1 MKATYHSGVHKFAL
15 FVVAWAVILLCA
27 GALVTSEDAAL
38 AVPDWPLSYGSIT
51 PPMVGGIAYEHS
63 HRVIA
68 AILGLLIVILSIVLW
83 RKDERP
89 AVRWLGVAAVGG
101 VILQGVLGGLTVLK
115 LLHYGLP
122 VMHACL
128 AQIMFATL
136 VSIAVVT
143 SRWWVSDRPQYEDKG
158 SPAIHMVVVLN
169 AAAIFLQIALG
180 AAFRHKYS
188 PVTPHIVWAM
198 GVLLIASWTATQ
210 LRKRF
215 LNSPEISRI
224 RLLLH
229 NIVGVQLL
237 LGLGALW
244 TRMRAVDDPQP
255 MPAVVITTVVHTVF
269 GAVLFAVSI
278 LVVLFCYRLVPRK
291 REVVFATTNDEVPA

>member
-1 MKATYHSGVHKFAL
+1 MKATFHAGVHKFAL
-15 FVVAWAVILLCA
+15 FVVAWAALLLCA

-51 PPMVGGIAYEHS
+51 PPMVGGIAFEHS

-68 AILGLLIVILSIVLW
+68 AILGLLIIALAIVLW

-115 LLHYGLP
+115 LLHYWLP

-128 AQIMFATL
+128 GQLMFVAL
-136 VSIAVVT
+136 VAIAVVT
-143 SRWWVSDRPQYEDKG
+143 SHWWVSERPQYEDKA
-158 SPAIHMVVVLN
+158 SPAIHTVVILN
-169 AAAIFLQIALG
+169 ASAIFLQIALG

-188 PVTPHIVWAM
+188 PATPHVVWAM
-198 GVLLIASWTATQ
+198 GVLLVASWTAIQ

-215 LNSPEISRI
+215 SNSPEISRI
-224 RLLLH
+224 RALLH
-229 NIVGVQLL
+229 GIVGVQLL
-237 LGLGALW
+237 LGIAALW
-244 TRMRAVDDPQP
+244 MRMQSANDPQP
-255 MPAVVITTVVHTVF
+255 LPPVIITTVVHTVF
-269 GAVLFAVSI
+269 GAVLFATSI
-278 LVVLFCYRLVPRK
+278 LAVLLCYRLVPRK
-291 REVVFATTNDEVPA
+291 RDVVFAATRNEVPA

>member
-1 MKATYHSGVHKFAL
+1 MKATFHSGVHTFAL
-15 FVVAWAVILLCA
+15 FVVAWAALLLCA

-51 PPMVGGIAYEHS
+51 PPMVGGIAFEHS

-68 AILGLLIVILSIVLW
+68 AILGLLIIALAIVLW

-115 LLHYGLP
+115 LLHYWLP

-128 AQIMFATL
+128 GQLMFVAL
-136 VSIAVVT
+136 VAIAVVT
-143 SRWWVSDRPQYEDKG
+143 SHWWVSERPQYEDKA
-158 SPAIHMVVVLN
+158 SPAIHTVVILN
-169 AAAIFLQIALG
+169 ASAIFLQIALG

-188 PVTPHIVWAM
+188 PATPHVVWAM
-198 GVLLIASWTATQ
+198 GVLLVASWTAIQ

-215 LNSPEISRI
+215 SNSPEISRI
-224 RLLLH
+224 RALLH
-229 NIVGVQLL
+229 GIVGVQLL
-237 LGLGALW
+237 LGIAALW
-244 TRMRAVDDPQP
+244 TRMQSATDPQP
-255 MPAVVITTVVHTVF
+255 LPPVIITTVVHTVF
-269 GAVLFAVSI
+269 GAVLFATSI
-278 LVVLFCYRLVPRK
+278 LAVLLCYRLVPRK
-291 REVVFATTNDEVPA
+291 RDVVFATTRNEVPA

>member
-1 MKATYHSGVHKFAL
+1 VKATYHAGVHKFAL
-15 FVVAWAVILLCA
+15 FVGAWASLLLCA

-38 AVPDWPLSYGSIT
+38 AVPDWPLSYGSLT

-68 AILGLLIVILSIVLW
+68 AILGLLVVVLSIILW

-115 LLHYGLP
+115 LLHYWLP

-143 SRWWVSDRPQYEDKG
+143 SRWWVADRPQYEDKAT
-158 SPAIHMVVVLN
+158 PAIHTIVVLN
-169 AAAIFLQIALG
+169 AGAIFLQIGLG

-188 PVTPHIVWAM
+188 PATPHVVWAM
-198 GVLLIASWTATQ
+198 GVLLVASWTAIQ

-215 LNSPEISRI
+215 SNSPEISRV
-224 RLLLH
+224 RALLH
-229 NIVGVQLL
+229 GIVGVQLL
-237 LGLGALW
+237 LGIGALW
-244 TRMRAVDDPQP
+244 TRLRAAEDAQP
-255 MPAVVITTVVHTVF
+255 MPAVVATTVVHTVF

-291 REVVFATTNDEVPA
+291 REVVFVTTRDGVPA